1 MTDSSSFYRKFLYYE
16 IVPNF
21 EALKEEV
28 ENERFKKMA
37 YGVNGIFHVGRSCHR
52 LQR

>member
-1 MTDSSSFYRKFLYYE
+1 MSDSYSFYLKFLYHE

-28 ENERFKKMA
+28 ENERFKKMG
-37 YGVNGIFHVGRSCHR
+37 YGVNGVFHVGWSCHR